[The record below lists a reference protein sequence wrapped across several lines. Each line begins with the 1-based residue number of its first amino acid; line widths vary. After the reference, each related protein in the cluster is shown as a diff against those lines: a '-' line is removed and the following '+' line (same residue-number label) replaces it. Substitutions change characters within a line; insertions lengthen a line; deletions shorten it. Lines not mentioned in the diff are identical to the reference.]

1 MGTSSIKNVVFDVGN
16 VIVRWSP
23 QEIIRLTFDRVEPP
37 ELLLKSIFQ
46 SETWFDL
53 NKGFLTE
60 SEAKSQFQDNLNL
73 SELECE
79 RLFYYIK
86 QTQLL
91 LFGSVDLLKRVKAA
105 GYGVYALTDNVTE
118 IVEYLQSTYQFWPLF
133 DGATVSAEV
142 GMLKPDPNIYQSL
155 LKHHN
160 LVAAETVFIDDML
173 YNVQGAES
181 VGISGVQFVNSE
193 QCEQALKALGLIF

>member
-1 MGTSSIKNVVFDVGN
+1 MGTGSIKNVVFDVGN

-23 QEIIRLTFDRVEPP
+23 PEIIRLTFDKVEPP

-46 SETWFDL
+46 SETWFNL

-60 SEAKSQFQDNLNL
+60 SEAKFQFQDNLKL

-91 LFGSVDLLKRVKAA
+91 IFGSIDLLKRVKTA
-105 GYGVYALTDNVTE
+105 GYGIYALTDNVTE

-181 VGISGVQFVNSE
+181 VGMSGVQFLNSE
-193 QCEQALKALGLIF
+193 QCEQDLKALGLIF

>member
-1 MGTSSIKNVVFDVGN
+1 MGTCSIKNVVFDVGN

-23 QEIIRLTFDRVEPP
+23 PEIIRLTFDKVEPP
-37 ELLLKSIFQ
+37 ELLLKSIFK

-60 SEAKSQFQDNLNL
+60 SEAKCQFQGNLNL

-86 QTQLL
+86 QTQILI
-91 LFGSVDLLKRVKAA
+91 FGSVDLLKRVKAA

-118 IVEYLQSTYQFWPLF
+118 TVEYLQSTYQFWPLF

-155 LKHHN
+155 LKHNN

-181 VGISGVQFVNSE
+181 VGMSGVQFVNSE

>member
-1 MGTSSIKNVVFDVGN
+1 MGTCSIKNVVFDVGN

-23 QEIIRLTFDRVEPP
+23 PEIIRLTFDRVEPP
-37 ELLLKSIFQ
+37 ELLLKSIFK

-60 SEAKSQFQDNLNL
+60 SEAKCKFQGSLNL
-73 SELECE
+73 TELECE

-86 QTQLL
+86 QTQILI
-91 LFGSVDLLKRVKAA
+91 FSSVDLLKRVKAA

-155 LKHHN
+155 LKHNN

-181 VGISGVQFVNSE
+181 VGMSGVQFVNSE